1 MAMPKQLA
9 RAQRPK
15 RSTPRP
21 LAEQLTERIDI
32 ADLCRLRVFPTNR
45 YDQYHLELPFKYP
58 FAKNLLI
65 SLQNIEINHHLGY
78 TQRISLRWVRTGF
91 GGNNRPRPLFMCT
104 NCGRSVRRVYFKSGH
119 LACRRCQDAIYAS
132 QLCGKRSRP
141 ILQAKR
147 LHSFLEFKSGT
158 GMSKRNQQRVQ
169 ARLTRTTKPPELTSK
184 RIDDRSKLPQSNYST
199 RGAMHW
205 R

>member
-1 MAMPKQLA
+1 MPMPPQLA
-9 RAQRPK
+9 RAKRPK

-21 LAEQLTERIDI
+21 LVEQLTERIDI

-65 SLQNIEINHHLGY
+65 SLQNIEINHIFGY
-78 TQRISLRWVRTGF
+78 TQRIPLRWVRTGF
-91 GGNNRPRPLFMCT
+91 GGHGRPRPLFICQ
-104 NCGRSVRRVYFKSGH
+104 CGRSVRRVYFKSRH
-119 LACRRCQDAIYAS
+119 LACRRCQDAVYAS
-132 QLCGKRSRP
+132 QLCGKHSRP

-147 LHSFLEFKSGT
+147 LHSFLEFKTYIGRRNRQRIETRLSSNAAQQAHLN
-158 GMSKRNQQRVQ
+158 SKQLSHEHVQR
-169 ARLTRTTKPPELTSK
+169 PS
-184 RIDDRSKLPQSNYST
+184 SNYST
-199 RGAMHW
+199 RGLMHW